1 MNKLRII
8 LFFLAAAVI
17 GAMYLISQPFATVT
31 PKVVVEKKF
40 SDDNLV
46 AIQLDSFKNLV
57 QQVYGANAT
66 VTSGKNIEINI
77 ANQGTRYPYF
87 YNNNER
93 LLKVVDQG
101 FEIKYDVNKS
111 ILQSSFKKENKNG
124 INYIWLPSDVVM
136 GIVQQKNN

>member
-46 AIQLDSFKNLV
+46 AIQLDSFKDLI